1 MPGNG
6 DKDQI
11 FIFYYTITSL
21 YNITKACHDSTSWLL
36 DKHLLLLAQEG
47 SPGDSGKMLFLMM
60 ILLSRSKFIV
70 YLKRAEA

>member
-11 FIFYYTITSL
+11 FIFYCTITSL

-36 DKHLLLLAQEG
+36 DKRLLLLAQEG
-47 SPGDSGKMLFLMM
+47 SPGDPGKMLFLMM
-60 ILLSRSKFIV
+60 IPLSRTKFIM
-70 YLKRAEA
+70 YLKHAEA